1 MRCIKVLVADDF
13 EGFRRIVCS
22 ELQPRAEFQVAEASD
37 GLEAIQ
43 KIEELQP
50 DLMLLDI
57 SMPKLNGMDVARRA
71 RTLTPTA
78 RILFFSIESDPHV
91 VRGALD
97 LGAGYIHKPRL
108 ERDLIPAINAVLSGG
123 RFISSGLDL
132 GEGAD
137 AHARPRHEILFCRD
151 DAAALDGLARFIAAA
166 LNSGDAALVVVT
178 KSHQE
183 GLLQRLRAQS
193 DIDSAIQ
200 RETFISLDADEK
212 LEPPRLLEAIKTLRE
227 AASRAGKE
235 HAGVALCGEGA
246 GRLWAEGKTDEA
258 IGREQLCDH
267 LARTYGVH
275 ILCTYPMPDGR
286 EDELE
291 FKSIRAGHT
300 ASSFQ

>member
-1 MRCIKVLVADDF
+1 
-13 EGFRRIVCS
+13 
-22 ELQPRAEFQVAEASD
+22 VAEASD

-78 RILFFSIESDPHV
+78 KILFFSIESDPHV
-91 VRGALD
+91 VREALH

-108 ERDLIPAINAVLSGG
+108 ERDLLPAVNAVLGGG
-123 RFISSGLDL
+123 RFISSGLNI
-132 GEGAD
+132 GEGTD
-137 AHARPRHEILFCRD
+137 GHARLRHEILFCRD

-193 DIDSAIQ
+193 NIDGAIQ
-200 RETFISLDADEK
+200 RETFVTLDADAQ
-212 LEPPRLLEAIKTLRE
+212 LEPPRLIEAIKTLRE
-227 AASRAGKE
+227 AASKAGKE
-235 HAGVALCGEGA
+235 HPGVALCGEGA

-258 IGREQLCDH
+258 IRRERLCDH
-267 LARTYGVH
+267 LARTYGVD
-275 ILCTYPMPDGR
+275 ILCTYPMPYGR
-286 EDELE
+286 EDEPE
-291 FKSIRAGHT
+291 FKSICGGHT
-300 ASSFQ
+300 AKSFE